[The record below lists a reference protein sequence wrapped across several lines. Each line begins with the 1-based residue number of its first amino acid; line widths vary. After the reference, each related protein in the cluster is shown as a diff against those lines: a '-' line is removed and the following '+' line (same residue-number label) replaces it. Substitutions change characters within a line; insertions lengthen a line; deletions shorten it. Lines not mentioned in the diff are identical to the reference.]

1 MENTGSAPDSGAD
14 TPSQT
19 PETRSHGS
27 SAENGTGTAA
37 KKRRRGSRGGKNRKK
52 PTGEG

>member
-19 PETRSHGS
+19 PET
-27 SAENGTGTAA
+27 
-37 KKRRRGSRGGKNRKK
+37 
-52 PTGEG
+52 